1 LTVREFYGSGLS
13 LMTSASRDKHR
24 GYIDVL
30 VDGLPGLCWCLC
42 IDCVSH
48 RAADSPIY
56 VCPCRSDRCGCP
68 TNKKTTSEAPVLMI
82 EVTESQRTMVES
94 TVVDQP
100 GCHARLVGLGD
111 VALRDVS
118 TADLEVMMQWVRR
131 RALGR
136 WVRRNHV
143 RKANNR
149 PLFDHDGR
157 SAVEGFV
164 TANRAWFG
172 AAVKKRH
179 ITDNPAGDLNKPPR
193 NRQTARALNVG
204 QLQEL
209 WDAIFD
215 TGSDDVD
222 LDMLLIWFHLETG
235 ARKGGAIGLTVDKLD
250 RDALSSRLI
259 EKYGDKRNQPMSPEL
274 IEALLGFARGRGT
287 IDGYLAPDA
296 PVFYYK
302 PQPMI
307 SRRLR
312 ALGHGLA
319 TPTMVDRLE
328 REMAAGWEALDPE
341 VALLADTEPEMGLAY
356 RGIWADH
363 RRFFGYTLLAELPF
377 RADQAIED
385 HGLNG
390 IEIANFLLVD
400 EYQDLNEADIRLV
413 ALLAENGVAI
423 MAIGDDDQS
432 IYGWRMA
439 APEGIRRFLE
449 DFATTSDYPLT
460 LSRRCGTRIIEA
472 ANQLIQTAPDRSAK
486 PVLQAADSAPPG
498 RFEYLRFAS
507 STAEAAGIAR
517 IASRRVASGID
528 PGGVLVLVRSGIDV
542 WRASLATVFVEEGLA
557 LADTE
562 WVTKALT
569 EEGVRKAI
577 VVAQL
582 ADNPRDSMAWW
593 ALIETLTYGVGPSF
607 PKYVQSAREGGE
619 RFADTL
625 LRLHAAGFPGGPVSA
640 DRAGATVDEILSL
653 LGDLHIEGAELGETG
668 WGGWILDTLGGDS
681 LTVDATRLLEM
692 VGEVVDP
699 KEGLRGFLTQLEPVG
714 QDIAANDAGGIR
726 LMTIARSKGLTVNTV
741 IVAGVEEG
749 LIPMPPP
756 KGNPN
761 EERRLLYVAM
771 TRATDLCVL
780 NFAQRRVGRLARLGA
795 PNSGTRARS
804 PLLADLPIGVWKDG
818 TTLVDSF

>member
-1 LTVREFYGSGLS
+1 MTGIVLTEEQQAIVSHPPHLHARVLAGPGAGKSFTAVAYLETLTLNYPELRTGMLTFTRAATAELALKLGDAELGDLAIAEPTTVHGFALRLLVRMGSP
-13 LMTSASRDKHR
+13 
-24 GYIDVL
+24 
-30 VDGLPGLCWCLC
+30 GLPSPLR
-42 IDCVSH
+42 IP
-48 RAADSPIY
+48 DSWEQK
-56 VCPCRSDRCGCP
+56 S
-68 TNKKTTSEAPVLMI
+68 
-82 EVTESQRTMVES
+82 
-94 TVVDQP
+94 
-100 GCHARLVGLGD
+100 LV
-111 VALRDVS
+111 R
-118 TADLEVMMQWVRR
+118 
-131 RALGR
+131 
-136 WVRRNHV
+136 
-143 RKANNR
+143 
-149 PLFDHDGR
+149 
-157 SAVEGFV
+157 
-164 TANRAWFG
+164 
-172 AAVKKRH
+172 
-179 ITDNPAGDLNKPPR
+179 
-193 NRQTARALNVG
+193 
-204 QLQEL
+204 
-209 WDAIFD
+209 
-215 TGSDDVD
+215 
-222 LDMLLIWFHLETG
+222 
-235 ARKGGAIGLTVDKLD
+235 
-250 RDALSSRLI
+250 
-259 EKYGDKRNQPMSPEL
+259 
-274 IEALLGFARGRGT
+274 
-287 IDGYLAPDA
+287 
-296 PVFYYK
+296 
-302 PQPMI
+302 PMI
-307 SRRLR
+307 SRQLR
-312 ALGHGLA
+312 ALGHGGA
-319 TPTMVDRLE
+319 TPSMVDRLE

-341 VALLADTEPEMGLAY
+341 VALLADTEPEVGLAY

-377 RADQAIED
+377 RAGQAIED

-390 IEIANFLLVD
+390 VEIANFLLVD

-413 ALLAENGVAI
+413 ALLAEHGVAI

-472 ANQLIQTAPDRSAK
+472 ANQLIQTAPDRSVK
-486 PVLQAADSAPPG
+486 PVLQAADGAASG
-498 RFEYLRFAS
+498 RFEYLRFAT

-542 WRASLATVFVEEGLA
+542 WGASLATAFEEKGLA

-562 WVTKALT
+562 WVTRALT

-577 VVAQL
+577 AVAQL
-582 ADNPRDSMAWW
+582 AENPRDSMAWW
-593 ALIETLTYGVGPSF
+593 ALIEKLTNGVGQSF
-607 PKYVQSAREGGE
+607 TKYVQSAREDDE

-625 LRLHAAGFPGGPVSA
+625 LRLHAAGFTGGPVSA
-640 DRAGATVDEILSL
+640 DRAGATVDEILGL
-653 LGDLHIEGAELGETG
+653 LSELHIEGAELGDAG
-668 WGGWILDTLGGDS
+668 WGGWILDRLGGDS

-714 QDIAANDAGGIR
+714 QDIAANEAGGIR

-756 KGNPN
+756 KGTPN

-780 NFAQRRVGRLARLGA
+780 TFAQRRVGRLARLGA

-818 TTLVDSF
+818 TTLVDSL